1 MSEKPTKTNARKH
14 GPTTETKAKYGAAER
29 LYAATTLS
37 CRAICALCGVSLGGF
52 TSYLHHHRR
61 DLLLAR
67 YGIDAGNTDAAAV
80 RLREAFGQSPSAYRK
95 YRQAVEACRDSSC
108 LEYNISQIARKFRL
122 DGTAL
127 ANQLRAHFP
136 DIPVLREIERWRR
149 GLNDNQPCG
158 VRPQSVVKYAEAVEL
173 LRTGSITVRQAAQVC
188 GVSYSG
194 LRQHVL
200 FYHKDLVVQRRAS
213 RKSSPQAGRPGT
225 PRRSGGIHAP
235 SASAVEKYRRAV
247 ELYRTTALT
256 AAQIAKSTNVS
267 ESGLRHHLRTWHR
280 NLMLER
286 RGGTVPDTADC
297 IDLSSQ
303 KRYLKST
310 AEKYAPAIERLRA
323 GGMPTAAAA
332 AEFGLH
338 PETFREYLYEHEP
351 ELAALL
357 GKTKLD
363 NGKTVLRRSAEKYAE
378 AVRLYETTTE
388 PLKSI
393 ARKLGLQYNSVG
405 GFVRRS
411 RPDAIKSHNRLLEQ
425 QNRRLRDEE
434 NERREKER
442 AEAASAVMEKEAGMK
457 ERIIEAL
464 KQTGNHRT
472 NAAKLLGIGK
482 STLYNRMKSFGLI

>member
-149 GLNDNQPCG
+149 GLNDNQPRG

-200 FYHKDLVVQRRAS
+200 FYHKDLVVQRRAG

-267 ESGLRHHLRTWHR
+267 ESGLRYHLRTWHR

-357 GKTKLD
+357 GKTRLD
-363 NGKTVLRRSAEKYAE
+363 NGKTVLRKNTPKRSGCTK
-378 AVRLYETTTE
+378 
-388 PLKSI
+388 
-393 ARKLGLQYNSVG
+393 
-405 GFVRRS
+405 RR
-411 RPDAIKSHNRLLEQ
+411 PNL
-425 QNRRLRDEE
+425 
-434 NERREKER
+434 
-442 AEAASAVMEKEAGMK
+442 
-457 ERIIEAL
+457 
-464 KQTGNHRT
+464 
-472 NAAKLLGIGK
+472 
-482 STLYNRMKSFGLI
+482 

>member
-149 GLNDNQPCG
+149 GLNDNQPRG

-188 GVSYSG
+188 GRQLGGKAVYRLQQNA
-194 LRQHVL
+194 LRLHQPLPH
-200 FYHKDLVVQRRAS
+200 RAVACAFLS
-213 RKSSPQAGRPGT
+213 QGFGRPKTRRQKKQPAGGPSGNAPAERRHT
-225 PRRSGGIHAP
+225 CALGVGRGKIPPGRGALPHDSADRRSNR
-235 SASAVEKYRRAV
+235 EK
-247 ELYRTTALT
+247 
-256 AAQIAKSTNVS
+256 
-267 ESGLRHHLRTWHR
+267 H
-280 NLMLER
+280 
-286 RGGTVPDTADC
+286 
-297 IDLSSQ
+297 
-303 KRYLKST
+303 
-310 AEKYAPAIERLRA
+310 ERL
-323 GGMPTAAAA
+323 
-332 AEFGLH
+332 
-338 PETFREYLYEHEP
+338 
-351 ELAALL
+351 
-357 GKTKLD
+357 
-363 NGKTVLRRSAEKYAE
+363 
-378 AVRLYETTTE
+378 
-388 PLKSI
+388 
-393 ARKLGLQYNSVG
+393 
-405 GFVRRS
+405 
-411 RPDAIKSHNRLLEQ
+411 
-425 QNRRLRDEE
+425 
-434 NERREKER
+434 
-442 AEAASAVMEKEAGMK
+442 
-457 ERIIEAL
+457 
-464 KQTGNHRT
+464 
-472 NAAKLLGIGK
+472 
-482 STLYNRMKSFGLI
+482 

>member
-1 MSEKPTKTNARKH
+1 M
-14 GPTTETKAKYGAAER
+14 
-29 LYAATTLS
+29 
-37 CRAICALCGVSLGGF
+37 
-52 TSYLHHHRR
+52 
-61 DLLLAR
+61 
-67 YGIDAGNTDAAAV
+67 
-80 RLREAFGQSPSAYRK
+80 
-95 YRQAVEACRDSSC
+95 
-108 LEYNISQIARKFRL
+108 
-122 DGTAL
+122 
-127 ANQLRAHFP
+127 
-136 DIPVLREIERWRR
+136 
-149 GLNDNQPCG
+149 
-158 VRPQSVVKYAEAVEL
+158 
-173 LRTGSITVRQAAQVC
+173 
-188 GVSYSG
+188 
-194 LRQHVL
+194 
-200 FYHKDLVVQRRAS
+200 
-213 RKSSPQAGRPGT
+213 
-225 PRRSGGIHAP
+225 
-235 SASAVEKYRRAV
+235 

-267 ESGLRHHLRTWHR
+267 ESGLRYHLRTWHR

-357 GKTKLD
+357 GKTRLD

>member
-149 GLNDNQPCG
+149 GLNDNQPRG

-173 LRTGSITVRQAAQVC
+173 LRTGSITVR
-188 GVSYSG
+188 
-194 LRQHVL
+194 R
-200 FYHKDLVVQRRAS
+200 
-213 RKSSPQAGRPGT
+213 
-225 PRRSGGIHAP
+225 IHAP

-267 ESGLRHHLRTWHR
+267 ESGLRYHLRTWHR

-357 GKTKLD
+357 GKTRLD

>member
-149 GLNDNQPCG
+149 GLNDNQPRG

-200 FYHKDLVVQRRAS
+200 FITRIWSSKD
-213 RKSSPQAGRPGT
+213 
-225 PRRSGGIHAP
+225 AP
-235 SASAVEKYRRAV
+235 AEKAARRRAV
-247 ELYRTTALT
+247 RERPGGAAAYMRPRRRPWKNTAGPW
-256 AAQIAKSTNVS
+256 S
-267 ESGLRHHLRTWHR
+267 
-280 NLMLER
+280 
-286 RGGTVPDTADC
+286 
-297 IDLSSQ
+297 
-303 KRYLKST
+303 ST
-310 AEKYAPAIERLRA
+310 ARQR
-323 GGMPTAAAA
+323 
-332 AEFGLH
+332 
-338 PETFREYLYEHEP
+338 
-351 ELAALL
+351 
-357 GKTKLD
+357 
-363 NGKTVLRRSAEKYAE
+363 
-378 AVRLYETTTE
+378 
-388 PLKSI
+388 
-393 ARKLGLQYNSVG
+393 
-405 GFVRRS
+405 
-411 RPDAIKSHNRLLEQ
+411 
-425 QNRRLRDEE
+425 
-434 NERREKER
+434 
-442 AEAASAVMEKEAGMK
+442 
-457 ERIIEAL
+457 
-464 KQTGNHRT
+464 
-472 NAAKLLGIGK
+472 
-482 STLYNRMKSFGLI
+482 

>member
-52 TSYLHHHRR
+52 TSHLHHHRR

-149 GLNDNQPCG
+149 GLNDNQPRG

-200 FYHKDLVVQRRAS
+200 FLSQGF
-213 RKSSPQAGRPGT
+213 GRPKT
-225 PRRSGGIHAP
+225 RRQKKA
-235 SASAVEKYRRAV
+235 ARRRAV
-247 ELYRTTALT
+247 RERPGGAAAYMRPRRRPWKNTAGPW
-256 AAQIAKSTNVS
+256 S
-267 ESGLRHHLRTWHR
+267 
-280 NLMLER
+280 
-286 RGGTVPDTADC
+286 
-297 IDLSSQ
+297 
-303 KRYLKST
+303 ST
-310 AEKYAPAIERLRA
+310 ARQR
-323 GGMPTAAAA
+323 
-332 AEFGLH
+332 
-338 PETFREYLYEHEP
+338 
-351 ELAALL
+351 
-357 GKTKLD
+357 
-363 NGKTVLRRSAEKYAE
+363 
-378 AVRLYETTTE
+378 
-388 PLKSI
+388 
-393 ARKLGLQYNSVG
+393 
-405 GFVRRS
+405 
-411 RPDAIKSHNRLLEQ
+411 
-425 QNRRLRDEE
+425 
-434 NERREKER
+434 
-442 AEAASAVMEKEAGMK
+442 
-457 ERIIEAL
+457 
-464 KQTGNHRT
+464 
-472 NAAKLLGIGK
+472 
-482 STLYNRMKSFGLI
+482 